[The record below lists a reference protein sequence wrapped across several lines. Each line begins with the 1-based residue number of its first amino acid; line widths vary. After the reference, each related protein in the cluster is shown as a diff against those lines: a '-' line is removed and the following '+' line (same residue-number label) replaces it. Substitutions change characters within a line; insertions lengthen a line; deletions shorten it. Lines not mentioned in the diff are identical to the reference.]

1 MQKATDTDRP
11 VYEGLVQ
18 QPTDTEAGLLGAGA
32 TGCTQKGWWNRLQ
45 TERLVCEEL
54 VEQAIKT
61 HRQAGQR
68 GWWNRLQTHTQQDD
82 KHVVSRSMTCAKPGL
97 QT

>member
-1 MQKATDTDRP
+1 MQQATHRKAGGTGYTD
-11 VYEGLVQ
+11 
-18 QPTDTEAGLLGAGA
+18 
-32 TGCTQKGWWNRLQ
+32 
-45 TERLVCEEL
+45 TERLVCEKL

-68 GWWNRLQTHTQQDD
+68 GWWNRLHTHTEQDD
-82 KHVVSRSMTCAKPGL
+82 KHLVSRSMTCAKPGL